1 MSTSPSAS
9 RPASPAMVWHIF
21 RKDWKLLWPLGIASL
36 AGQLLLAA
44 LRQHADPF
52 APDEGLQAICALVTL
67 GLVIAMV
74 LLIVLAVQ
82 QDAIPGVDQDWLV
95 RPIRRRDLLLS
106 KLLLVAL
113 LIHGPILAANLL
125 RGFAAGFPFGPNL
138 GAALLSNCACAL
150 VFSLPVMAIAALTR
164 SLTEAILGTLAAFFS
179 LLLVRLLVLALLYP
193 FTHTFDFDHV
203 TDDTGVA
210 WIGQTLSQLV
220 LLLITAGVLA
230 LQYFRRDTRRARLL
244 FVGGFLVFMFTPDL
258 PWRPAFAI
266 QQWFSANSG
275 TARSVTVAFDPARHA
290 DPAHADLQLLT
301 EDAGEQKHKKD
312 ETKNKHKKKSADSDD
327 VPTILLPLRFSGLP
341 AGLVLHVDYT
351 ALRLVDAAGNTVYR
365 GTGHVFDL
373 PYPGNAD
380 GSALPNQ
387 TLEIPAEVMRQA
399 GDQALRLELEYSLTL
414 LRPHAL
420 PPLPALSREPHQSEA
435 GYCASRIDDGGAA
448 LEVSCRAAGN
458 VPPCIS
464 MVLEQAAGAR
474 RNPEKFDC
482 ALEYTPA
489 PLQFSVDPFEHS
501 DTELPLH
508 DPSGAV
514 HYPIDKTQL
523 RDAQILISV
532 YQPEAHFTRQLIIP
546 QFRLRDWQAT
556 AHSTDGGSDAA
567 DAMPPA
573 GTSQP

>member
-1 MSTSPSAS
+1 MSTCPLPSWSA
-9 RPASPAMVWHIF
+9 PLAMVWHIF
-21 RKDWKLLWPLGIASL
+21 SKDWKLLWPLGIASA

-44 LRQHADPF
+44 LRYHADPF
-52 APDEGLQAICALVTL
+52 APGEGLQAICALVTL
-67 GLVIAMV
+67 GLVVTMV

-113 LIHGPILAANLL
+113 LIHGPIFAANLL
-125 RGFAAGFPFGPNL
+125 RGFAGGFPFGPNL
-138 GAALLSNCACAL
+138 STALLSNCACAL
-150 VFSLPVMAIAALTR
+150 IFSLPVMAIAALTR
-164 SLTEAILGTLAAFFS
+164 SVTEAILGTLAAFFS
-179 LLLVRLLVLALLYP
+179 LLLVRLLVLAILYP
-193 FTHTFDFDHV
+193 FTQSFDFDHV
-203 TDDTGVA
+203 TDGTGVA
-210 WIGQTLSQLV
+210 WIGQLLSQLV
-220 LLLITAGVLA
+220 LLLVTAGVLA

-244 FVGGFLVFMFTPDL
+244 FIGGFLVFMFTPDL

-266 QQWFSANSG
+266 QQWFSANPDV
-275 TARSVTVAFDPARHA
+275 ARSITLAFDPSRHA
-290 DPAHADLQLLT
+290 DAIHADLQLLT
-301 EDAGEQKHKKD
+301 EDSGEKVRKENESGKKLKIKPAD
-312 ETKNKHKKKSADSDD
+312 EDDS
-327 VPTILLPLRFSGLP
+327 PTILLPLRFSGLP
-341 AGLVLHVDYT
+341 AGLILHVDHT
-351 ALRLVDAAGNTVYR
+351 ALRLVDAEGHTLYR

-380 GSALPNQ
+380 GSALPDQ
-387 TLEIPAEVMRQA
+387 SLEIPAEVMQQA
-399 GDQALRLELEYSLTL
+399 GDQTLRLELEYSLTL

-420 PPLPALSREPHQSEA
+420 PPLPVLSREQRQTEA
-435 GYCASRIDDGGAA
+435 GYCASRIDDEGAA

-482 ALEYTPA
+482 ELDYTPA

-501 DTELPLH
+501 DTELPLL

-532 YQPEAHFTRQLIIP
+532 YQPEAHFSRQLVIP
-546 QFRLRDWQAT
+546 QFRLRDWQAAT
-556 AHSTDGGSDAA
+556 V
-567 DAMPPA
+567 
-573 GTSQP
+573 QP

>member
-1 MSTSPSAS
+1 MSTNPAPS
-9 RPASPAMVWHIF
+9 RAMAWHIF
-21 RKDWKLLWPLGIASL
+21 RKDWKLLWPLGIASI
-36 AGQLLLAA
+36 AGQVLLAA
-44 LRQHADPF
+44 LRHYSEPF
-52 APDEGLQAICALVTL
+52 SASEGLQATCALVTL

-82 QDAIPGVDQDWLV
+82 QEAIPGVDQDWLV
-95 RPIRRRDLLLS
+95 RPIRRRDLLLA
-106 KLLLVAL
+106 KVLMLLL
-113 LIHGPILAANLL
+113 LIHGPIVAANLL
-125 RGFAAGFPFGPNL
+125 RGFADGFAFTPIL
-138 GAALLSNCACAL
+138 HAALLSSYACAL
-150 VFSLPVMAIAALTR
+150 VFSLPVMAIAVLTR
-164 SLTEAILGTLAAFFS
+164 SVTEAILSALAVFFS
-179 LLLVRLLVLALLYP
+179 LLLVRLLVLAILYP

-210 WIGQTLSQLV
+210 WIWQSLSMVV
-220 LLLITAGVLA
+220 LLLVTVAVVL
-230 LQYFRRDTRRARLL
+230 LQYFRRNTRQARLL
-244 FVGGFLVFMFTPDL
+244 FIGGFLVFMFTPDL

-266 QQWFSANSG
+266 QQWFSANPDA
-275 TARSVTVAFDPARHA
+275 ARSISIAFDPARHA
-290 DPAHADLQLLT
+290 TDAAAAHADFQLLT
-301 EDAGEQKHKKD
+301 EDGEEKQQKKAENRKKHK
-312 ETKNKHKKKSADSDD
+312 NKSADGEDA
-327 VPTILLPLRFSGLP
+327 PAILLPLRFSGLP
-341 AGLVLHVDYT
+341 AGLVLHVDHT
-351 ALRLVDAAGNTVYR
+351 ALRLVDAVGNTLYR

-373 PYPGNAD
+373 PFPGNGD
-380 GSALPNQ
+380 GSALPYQ
-387 TLEIPAEVMRQA
+387 TLQIPAEVVQQA
-399 GDQALRLELEYSLTL
+399 ADQTLRLELEYSLTL

-420 PPLPALSREPHQSEA
+420 PALPALSREQRQSEA

-532 YQPEAHFTRQLIIP
+532 YQPEAHFSRQLVIP

-556 AHSTDGGSDAA
+556 APSTDGGSDAA
-567 DAMPPA
+567 DATPPA